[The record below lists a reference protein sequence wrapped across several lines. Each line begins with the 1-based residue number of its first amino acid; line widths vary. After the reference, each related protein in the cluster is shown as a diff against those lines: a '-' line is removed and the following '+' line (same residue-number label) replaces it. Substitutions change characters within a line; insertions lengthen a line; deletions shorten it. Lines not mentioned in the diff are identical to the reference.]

1 MLGFNLCCGSLV
13 VLAPSSKY
21 ILCMHTLISMPL
33 RSRKTEFRRRD
44 GDASA
49 MHRNPERSG
58 GSSCSVHGLEAFGRV
73 VVQCPRPRRLSLDK
87 DDVSNL

>member
-1 MLGFNLCCGSLV
+1 MHSMNPFLACVQSL
-13 VLAPSSKY
+13 LTPHQA
-21 ILCMHTLISMPL
+21 IE
-33 RSRKTEFRRRD
+33 SRKTEFWRRD

-73 VVQCPRPRRLSLDK
+73 IVQCPRPRRLSLDK
-87 DDVSNL
+87 DDVGNL